1 MQFFF
6 LGTLSRMDALSW
18 RGPSSDVWVPAVL
31 RGEGPLA
38 EGGPRAGTLRAK
50 QGLRPTVP
58 STGVATGEGVTVV
71 SVGRKITG
79 GRGFSHVEGA
89 PNHGVPKP
97 GGGGGK
103 LTCIQ
108 RWRRGLLHLCVT
120 AGNSST
126 VRTPTPNTEGPFL
139 GGRGGG
145 RGSPVPTSAFCLQP
159 PQRSF
164 LDSSPPLPPLPGLPA
179 GRSGASSVRSFS
191 MFRLTGAGPHRDA
204 AIRKAFRGVARPR
217 RAVLLLGRAAH
228 HHRAPQ
234 PRTAPPPL

>member
-1 MQFFF
+1 M
-6 LGTLSRMDALSW
+6 GTLSRMDALSW

-71 SVGRKITG
+71 SVGRKITV

-89 PNHGVPKP
+89 PNHRVPKP

-120 AGNSST
+120 AGNSRT
-126 VRTPTPNTEGPFL
+126 VRIPTPNIEGPLPWGKGGGKREPRAHFRVL
-139 GGRGGG
+139 SAAPPALLPGFIPPSPPVTGAARRTERCKQRSVVLHVPPDGSGSAPGRGHKESVS
-145 RGSPVPTSAFCLQP
+145 RCRSAPESGSPSGKSRPPPSRSATAHRTATAL
-159 PQRSF
+159 
-164 LDSSPPLPPLPGLPA
+164 SPP
-179 GRSGASSVRSFS
+179 
-191 MFRLTGAGPHRDA
+191 
-204 AIRKAFRGVARPR
+204 
-217 RAVLLLGRAAH
+217 
-228 HHRAPQ
+228 
-234 PRTAPPPL
+234 

>member
-79 GRGFSHVEGA
+79 GRGGASVTWRGHPTTECQSQGEEGGNSPA
-89 PNHGVPKP
+89 SSA
-97 GGGGGK
+97 GGGGCSTSVS
-103 LTCIQ
+103 L
-108 RWRRGLLHLCVT
+108 RGT
-120 AGNSST
+120 A
-126 VRTPTPNTEGPFL
+126 
-139 GGRGGG
+139 
-145 RGSPVPTSAFCLQP
+145 AQ
-159 PQRSF
+159 
-164 LDSSPPLPPLPGLPA
+164 
-179 GRSGASSVRSFS
+179 
-191 MFRLTGAGPHRDA
+191 
-204 AIRKAFRGVARPR
+204 
-217 RAVLLLGRAAH
+217 
-228 HHRAPQ
+228 
-234 PRTAPPPL
+234 